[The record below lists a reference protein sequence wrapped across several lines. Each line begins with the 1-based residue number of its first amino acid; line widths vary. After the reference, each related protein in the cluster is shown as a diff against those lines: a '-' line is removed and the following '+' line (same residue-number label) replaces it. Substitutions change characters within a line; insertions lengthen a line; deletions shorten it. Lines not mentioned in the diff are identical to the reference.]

1 MTIQHH
7 EAKHKLAENTRL
19 ELERRLADAE
29 EAREEALDHE
39 HTLKK
44 DYTNVMQER
53 LTSKVCIDTL
63 DNTLC
68 VCVCVCLDKHTHT
81 HKHTQHTNTHTHTHS
96 EHILMKALTMNNS
109 SVP

>member
-1 MTIQHH
+1 VTIQHH

>member
-68 VCVCVCLDKHTHT
+68 VCVCVSRH
-81 HKHTQHTNTHTHTHS
+81 THTHTHTTQHTHTHTHT
-96 EHILMKALTMNNS
+96 HIQNTFL
-109 SVP
+109 